1 MYNEETKHLLIE
13 SLSRG
18 SRPSR
23 KFSSIGRQRIRADKL
38 GGMGGGAGGGMG
50 FSAPPIKSNVK
61 IDPKSEEGIL
71 YGTTTVMPQ
80 GSSWERQ
87 AVYSNYKGIIDKLF
101 SLGLCG
107 GSGVLGSIGQIATNL
122 SYPVKQAVKTI
133 VANQYL
139 GGGVENTANVID
151 NLSPEDKQKA
161 LDFMK
166 KYKDE
171 FAVSGYNPFEEA
183 ESYLSSGAVR
193 SDTSKQKREPGM
205 GRLGQEFSKYT
216 GKLAMLGYDPLD
228 FVTKA
233 FGADSVS
240 AAIQDIPDKQR
251 RSALSAG
258 GYLSKGISKGI
269 Y

>member
-1 MYNEETKHLLIE
+1 MYNDETKNLLIE

-18 SRPSR
+18 SR
-23 KFSSIGRQRIRADKL
+23 KFSPRRQQRTK
-38 GGMGGGAGGGMG
+38 AGQLGGMG

-101 SLGLCG
+101 SLGLTG
-107 GSGVLGSIGQIATNL
+107 GGVMGSLGQLATTL
-122 SYPVKQAVKTI
+122 SFPVKQAVKTV

-139 GGGVENTANVID
+139 GGGIENLSQSLD
-151 NLSPEDKQKA
+151 NLTPEDKQKA
-161 LDFMK
+161 LEFMK
-166 KYKDE
+166 QYKDS
-171 FAVSGYNPFEEA
+171 FTVSGINPFEEA
-183 ESYLSSGAVR
+183 ESYLSSGAVAP
-193 SDTSKQKREPGM
+193 KQQKREPGM

-251 RSALSAG
+251 RSALAAG